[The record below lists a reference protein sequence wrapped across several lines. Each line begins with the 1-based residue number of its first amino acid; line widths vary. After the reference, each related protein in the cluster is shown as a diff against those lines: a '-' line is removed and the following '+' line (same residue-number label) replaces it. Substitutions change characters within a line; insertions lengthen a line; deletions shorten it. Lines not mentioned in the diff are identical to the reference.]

1 MPTNLIS
8 LVTQYLTPDV
18 ISRIASAV
26 GLDRNSTDQATAAV
40 VPALLGG
47 FNKVAA
53 TPDGARKLYDTV
65 SKQSPGILDSLT
77 GALGGSS
84 QKTLAGN
91 GLNILSSLFGGST
104 TQALANAVSR
114 YAGTDQSSASS
125 LLGILAPLVTGAL
138 AKETIGRKLDATGLS
153 QMLSSQK
160 GNIQAAMP
168 AGFADLLRGSGLLG
182 DTVEQTARP
191 AATTTQTTGYTAQR
205 TVQRPVPAAPS
216 NNWMYWAL
224 PAIVALGAG
233 WWLFGH
239 RTTAPVA
246 PQVTEQRTTPP
257 ATTTT
262 PTTTQPMQ
270 SQETT
275 GSITADDLKTRAT
288 QALTTLKGLPGGT
301 EIATQTSSAFDAL
314 KASLSGVT
322 DAATA
327 QTALPKLQEAEAQI
341 EKVRGLAAQ
350 LPTGGRGALATL
362 ISANLPTI
370 NAQLDKIMAMP
381 GVAAIL
387 KQPID
392 ALRSDLDTM
401 AKAPA

>member
-1 MPTNLIS
+1 MTTNLIS

-18 ISRIASAV
+18 ISRVASAV
-26 GLDRNSTDQATAAV
+26 GLDRNSTEQATSAV

-65 SKQSPGILDSLT
+65 SKQSPGILDSLV
-77 GALGGSS
+77 GALGGAG
-84 QKTLAGN
+84 QKSMAGN

-125 LLGILAPLVTGAL
+125 LLGVLAPVVTGAL
-138 AKETIGRKLDATGLS
+138 AKETIGRKLDATGLA

-160 GNIQAAMP
+160 SNIQAAMP
-168 AGFADLLRGSGLLG
+168 AGFSDLLRGSGLLS
-182 DTVEQTARP
+182 DTVDQTTR
-191 AATTTQTTGYTAQR
+191 AAGTSTQTTGYTTQR
-205 TVQRPVPAAPS
+205 TVQRPVPTAPS

-224 PAIVALGAG
+224 PAIVAVGAG

-246 PQVTEQRTTPP
+246 PQVTEQRTTTPP
-257 ATTTT
+257 AQT
-262 PTTTQPMQ
+262 TTTQPMQ

-275 GSITADDLKTRAT
+275 GSITPDDLKTRMT

-301 EIATQTSSAFDAL
+301 DIANQTTSAFDTL
-314 KASLSGVT
+314 KASLGSVT

-362 ISANLPTI
+362 ISASLPTI

-381 GVAAIL
+381 GVAPIL

-392 ALRSDLDTM
+392 ALRTDLDTM

>member
-1 MPTNLIS
+1 MTTNLIS

-26 GLDRNSTDQATAAV
+26 GLDRNSTETATSAV

-77 GALGGSS
+77 SALGGAG
-84 QKTLAGN
+84 QKSLAGN

-125 LLGILAPLVTGAL
+125 LLGVLAPVVTGAL

-160 GNIQAAMP
+160 NNIQAAMP
-168 AGFADLLRGSGLLG
+168 SGFADLLRGSGLLG
-182 DTVEQTARP
+182 DTVEQARP
-191 AATTTQTTGYTAQR
+191 AATTAQTTGYTAQR
-205 TVQRPVPAAPS
+205 PVQRPVPTAPS

-224 PAIVALGAG
+224 PAIVAIGAG

-246 PQVTEQRTTPP
+246 PQVTEQRTTPAP
-257 ATTTT
+257 TTTK
-262 PTTTQPMQ
+262 PATTQPMQ

-275 GSITADDLKTRAT
+275 GSITPDDLKARTD
-288 QALTTLKGLPGGT
+288 QALTTLKGLPGGP

-314 KASLSGVT
+314 KTSLSGVT